1 MEITRTRFAI
11 TIFSVGLL
19 CLAVGGIVFSQN
31 FFSHHRNP
39 RVSANVYVFI
49 ETPEGIDEVASGNVI
64 VDGAERYVRNILGNN
79 NETTHN
85 ATQWISLGNSTIAAS
100 KTKLDSE
107 ATTAGFTRAANDT
120 YVAWINSGDY
130 AYNVTKKFTATG
142 NIQVNATGLHY
153 HPTSDSDNNLFA
165 LASLGGDQAF
175 QNNWNC
181 TIVWVITWN
190 AN

>member
-11 TIFSVGLL
+11 TVVLVATLFFV
-19 CLAVGGIVFSQN
+19 VGGYVFSQN
-31 FFSHHRNP
+31 LFSRHKDP
-39 RVSANVYVFI
+39 QPVANVYVFK
-49 ETPEGIDEVASGNVI
+49 ETPEGIDLIFGGNVI
-64 VDGAERYVRNILGNN
+64 TDGAERYVRNILGNN

-85 ATQWISLGNSTIAAS
+85 ATQWISLGNSTIAQT

-107 ATTAGFTRAANDT
+107 ATSAGFTRAANDS
-120 YVAWINSGDY
+120 YVAWINGGDY

-142 NIQVNATGLHY
+142 KIQINATGLHY
-153 HPTSDSDNNLFA
+153 HPTSNTDNNLFA
-165 LASLGGDQAF
+165 LASLGGAQDF

-181 TIVWVITWN
+181 TIIWVITWN